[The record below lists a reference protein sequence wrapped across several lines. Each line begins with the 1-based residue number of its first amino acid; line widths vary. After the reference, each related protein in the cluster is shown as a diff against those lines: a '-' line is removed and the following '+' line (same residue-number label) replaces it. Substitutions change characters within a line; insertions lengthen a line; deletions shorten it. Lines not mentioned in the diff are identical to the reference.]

1 MRDCS
6 NCGTSVPEESRFCPE
21 CGRALTEEADAT
33 MVRPPGRHWP
43 PHPVLIIAVLV
54 GVGSVVLLAA
64 GVWAWG
70 LVALLAA
77 AVLFLTQREAERRA
91 AKHALLGVRERFFA
105 TRASV
110 AARSRGQLDLF
121 RARRERAELEAE
133 KGRVL
138 HSLGH
143 AVFYGDKAGMKSANA
158 AVQAVV
164 DRIAEKEAEIQT
176 LIREIDARVR
186 RAQVNVKPTE
196 QIKAEQPPEPVRIPE
211 PWPPPDEADRPE
223 PPPAPDPLPDESPLE
238 PDAPPAAPQA
248 RAKTRARR
256 KA

>member
-1 MRDCS
+1 MRDCPH
-6 NCGTSVPEESRFCPE
+6 CGTSVPEGSRFCPE
-21 CGRALTEEADAT
+21 CGRPLTEDANAT
-33 MVRPPGRHWP
+33 MVRPPRRRWP
-43 PHPVLIIAVLV
+43 PHPVLIIAALV
-54 GVGSVVLLAA
+54 WIGSIVLLVA

-70 LVALLAA
+70 VVAFLAA

-133 KGRVL
+133 KGRAL
-138 HSLGH
+138 HGLGH
-143 AVFYGDKAGMKSANA
+143 AVFYGDKAGTKSARA
-158 AVQAVV
+158 EIQAVV
-164 DRIAEKEAEIQT
+164 DRIAEKEAEIET
-176 LIREIDARVR
+176 LIRQIDARVR

-196 QIKAEQPPEPVRIPE
+196 HIKAEQPPEPARIPE

-223 PPPAPDPLPDESPLE
+223 PTAPPEPPPDESPLE
-238 PDAPPAAPQA
+238 PDAPAAPQS

>member
-1 MRDCS
+1 MPDCPQ
-6 NCGTSVPEESRFCPE
+6 CGTSVPKASRFCPE
-21 CGRALTEEADAT
+21 CGRPLTDEADAT

-54 GVGSVVLLAA
+54 WIGSIVLLVA

-70 LVALLAA
+70 MVVFLAA

-91 AKHALLGVRERFFA
+91 AKHALLGFRERFFA
-105 TRASV
+105 TRAAV

-133 KGRVL
+133 KGRAL
-138 HSLGH
+138 YGLGH
-143 AVFYGDKAGMKSANA
+143 AVFYGDKPGTKSAKDEA
-158 AVQAVV
+158 QAVV
-164 DRIAEKEAEIQT
+164 DRIAEKEAEIET
-176 LIREIDARVR
+176 LIRQIDARVQ

-196 QIKAEQPPEPVRIPE
+196 QIKAEQPPEPARIPE

-223 PPPAPDPLPDESPLE
+223 PTPAPEPVPDESPLE
-238 PDAPPAAPQA
+238 PDAPAAPQSG
-248 RAKTRARR
+248 AKTRARR